1 MKHTFKIQHLYLYI
15 PDLEQNNVQCE
26 QQFLIKISQELN
38 YINKQHGYL
47 LKTIYLVNGAKAIT
61 FLFLQ
66 KILMLLANISKNI
79 IEYSFETSV
88 NAINNDILK
97 LLKIFSINR
106 LVWKVKKFQ
115 QELTNDL
122 PITIISNSIKIGFIN
137 FSLDLNYNIENQTQ
151 EQLLCD
157 LQRCIFLQAPHISFD
172 NSDDYVNIQF
182 KKIINDF
189 LKLHNYDNYEYYSYA
204 KNRNNYSQYTVGY
217 CLLENY
223 YGLGPN
229 AVSYVNINNG
239 AQLVTNS
246 DDILYQKTITYLDS
260 NQCFVN
266 KLLQGL
272 LLRSGIT
279 ITKRFKKD
287 MNNNRQ
293 LMTKLLDNGQIM
305 INNHQLFCTN
315 IGWTLL
321 NDIIIDIITNTTM

>member
-15 PDLEQNNVQCE
+15 PDFDQSNIQCE

-97 LLKIFSINR
+97 LLQIFSINR
-106 LVWKVKKFQ
+106 LVWKVKTFQ

-122 PITIISNSIKIGFIN
+122 PITIISNSIKMGFIN
-137 FSLDLNYNIENQTQ
+137 FSLDLNYNIVNQTQ

-157 LQRCIFLQAPHISFD
+157 LQQCVFLQVPHISFD
-172 NSDDYVNIQF
+172 NSDDYVNRQF
-182 KKIINDF
+182 KTIINDF
-189 LKLHNYDNYEYYSYA
+189 LKFHNYHNYEYYSYA

-229 AVSYVNINNG
+229 AVSYVTINNG
-239 AQLVTNS
+239 AQLFTNS

-279 ITKRFKKD
+279 LTKRFKKD
-287 MNNNRQ
+287 MSNNRQ

>member
-1 MKHTFKIQHLYLYI
+1 MKHIFKIQHLYLYI
-15 PDLEQNNVQCE
+15 PDLEQNNIQCE
-26 QQFLIKISQELN
+26 QQFLNKISQELN

-47 LKTIYLVNGAKAIT
+47 LKTIYLVNGTKAIT

-97 LLKIFSINR
+97 LLQKFSINR
-106 LVWKVKKFQ
+106 LVWKVKTFQ

-122 PITIISNSIKIGFIN
+122 PITIISNSIEMGFIN
-137 FSLDLNYNIENQTQ
+137 FSLDLNYNIANQTQ

-157 LQRCIFLQAPHISFD
+157 LQQCIFLQAPHISFD
-172 NSDDYVNIQF
+172 NSDDYVNQQF

-204 KNRNNYSQYTVGY
+204 KNKNNYSQYTVGF
-217 CLLENY
+217 CFLENY

-229 AVSYVNINNG
+229 AVSYVTINNG

-246 DDILYQKTITYLDS
+246 GDTLYQKTITYLDS

-266 KLLQGL
+266 KLIQGL
-272 LLRSGIT
+272 LLRSGI
-279 ITKRFKKD
+279 ILTKRFKKD
-287 MNNNRQ
+287 MSNNRQ
-293 LMTKLLDNGQIM
+293 LMTKLLDNRQIM

-315 IGWTLL
+315 IGWALL